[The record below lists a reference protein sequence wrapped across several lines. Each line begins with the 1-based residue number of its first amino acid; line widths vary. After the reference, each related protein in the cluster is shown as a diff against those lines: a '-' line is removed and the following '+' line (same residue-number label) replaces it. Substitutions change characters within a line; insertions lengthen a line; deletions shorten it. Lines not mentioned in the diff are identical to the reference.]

1 LGSDKGQSAVD
12 FVRNLNKYFNIWKW
26 NNKPKENSKANLK
39 KCIIVL
45 SKFILHL
52 NQNVTR

>member
-26 NNKPKENSKANLK
+26 NNKPKENSKANLI
-39 KCIIVL
+39 KCIILL